1 MDMEVIFH
9 LRFVVVVG
17 VRTRALA
24 CVLMVYNVKLDLWGW
39 LSDLVKQAILLS
51 LVTEFSVTY
60 GLVGVV
66 SMTRRSRHN
75 VFGE

>member
-1 MDMEVIFH
+1 M
-9 LRFVVVVG
+9 
-17 VRTRALA
+17 RTRAPA
-24 CVLMVYNVKLDLWGW
+24 CVLMVYGVKLDLWGW
-39 LSDLVKQAILLS
+39 FSVLVKQAILLS
-51 LVTEFSVTY
+51 MVTEFSVTY